1 MLRVIIMLLLLP
13 GILILGVGIA
23 KVYSDIAM
31 AAITI
36 GLGLGI
42 IICVNILDKKYLN
55 NREKRY
61 IQNF

>member
-13 GILILGVGIA
+13 GILMLGVGIA

-31 AAITI
+31 AAIAI

-55 NREKRY
+55 N
-61 IQNF
+61 F